1 MVLRMEPG
9 REGGLW
15 REGWWLNFRGDA
27 IVDGDKATSAEAVGE
42 APRGCEPQFPWAVK

>member
-27 IVDGDKATSAEAVGE
+27 IVDGDKATSAERLWEKCLVAVSLS
-42 APRGCEPQFPWAVK
+42 FPGG